1 MSYTKQ
7 QIVNKVRDLNE
18 DNKALWYITRCLEE
32 QITNLKQEI
41 SKLNEEMRQMQKG
54 SFSNTE

>member
-7 QIVNKVRDLNE
+7 QIVNKCLDLE
-18 DNKALWYITRCLEE
+18 HDNKALWNTTRCLEE

-41 SKLNEEMRQMQKG
+41 SKLDEEMRQMQKTI
-54 SFSNTE
+54 NRDN